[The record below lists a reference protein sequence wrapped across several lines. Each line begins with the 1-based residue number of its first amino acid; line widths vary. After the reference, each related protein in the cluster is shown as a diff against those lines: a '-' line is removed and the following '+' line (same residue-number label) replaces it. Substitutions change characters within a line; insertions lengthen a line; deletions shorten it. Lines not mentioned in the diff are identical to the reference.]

1 MNKEEIDRFQQIAG
15 GGKKKL
21 DCEIKRMD
29 ELPPKHIERQRIE
42 AAPKEDV
49 VIPLF
54 DEESAYKSFI
64 EEKTKIKEHYRP
76 FLKDLSSA
84 ACSPEKSIELKDFY
98 YRKETEAD
106 KLDFAKVL
114 GGDGEWEKITLSKYE
129 GPTGKWNAF
138 YRRILTLDR
147 KEAGKRYL
155 IDFEAVDYIAEVYLS
170 GRLIDRHEGFFSPF
184 TVDLTENIKEGDNV
198 LLVVVK
204 NDITT
209 SGITVNGVT
218 HYGNKIYAETHLGYD
233 EPYLGWHHC
242 PSGAGIFGKVE
253 FVVASEKRVTDI
265 FVATDTDGAKITV
278 NATVA
283 AFDFNGDKAIV
294 EFAVEGKNFKC
305 DTIFERVE
313 TKPLSNGEN
322 YISKVIELKNF
333 RPWTTENPYLYS
345 VKITVKSLDGVV
357 YDEKK
362 SHFGMRKFVSDKN
375 SFPKGAFYLN
385 GERIILR
392 GTNEMGHLPRA
403 VMDGDDERL
412 LDDIMIAKV
421 AGLNF
426 FRMTQ
431 RPVFKKIYDF
441 FDMTGMLC
449 QSDFPLFSYLKYSAL
464 GEATK
469 QIDEMEK
476 LTRNHPSVVVE
487 SLCNET
493 LDRTAWGTEQ
503 YNMSRMEI
511 ERFFNAAR
519 EIILLDNP
527 TRVIKYNEG
536 DYAPIENTYGISDFH
551 CYTFWYVSHGMPS
564 GKLDKGYLPPVR
576 KDWFTGCGEYGVDGL
591 DRFELMKKYC
601 PKEWFPQ
608 SETEPW
614 SPRPIAR
621 EQCYVL
627 HGDFFPEQNCARD
640 WIKASRGWQ
649 KKAIKEYVHILR
661 RRTDMIESTAVHLLI
676 DAWPCGWTKTLV
688 DVDRIPKPAYYAFKE
703 ANILTRADVRSD
715 RRTVYAGDEVVS
727 EIYMFNDRP
736 EKVGY
741 TLTASV
747 YLGDE
752 LVSTYK
758 KSGDCDEVVQ
768 TYVGEIATKIPDG
781 YCGKVTVKVKS
792 ETKYGVTFDEMT
804 YFGKPK
810 VKKAGLLPEIYGER
824 VKDVAKIC
832 GNDKTDKIIVC
843 DGDYF
848 TANQKEIEN
857 RVENG
862 AKAIVFID
870 KSLNVIG
877 DDVIFPVHTIAEEV
891 RANNFV
897 ARSRTSK
904 YTEEFGEEDFKDFY
918 NAEKDYRDLT
928 AWFKFDWKD
937 SEEILYTFEDSD
949 APEYALRKK
958 HKLICAEKK
967 YGKGSVVLST
977 LSALNGCIGYNPTL
991 DKFLINL
998 IEK

>member
-42 AAPKEDV
+42 SGEKEDV
-49 VIPLF
+49 FIPSF
-54 DEESAYKSFI
+54 DEKSAYKSFI
-64 EEKTKIKEHYRP
+64 EEKVKATEHYKP
-76 FLKDLSSA
+76 FFKDFSSA
-84 ACSPEKSIELKDFY
+84 ACSPEKITELKEFF

-106 KLDFAKVL
+106 KLDFAGVL
-114 GGDGEWEKITLSKYE
+114 AGNGEWEKIILPKYE

-138 YRRILTLDR
+138 YRRILTVSG

-155 IDFEAVDYIAEVYLS
+155 IDFEAIDYIAEVYLN

-184 TVDLTENIKEGDNV
+184 TVDLTENIKEGENV

-242 PSGAGIFGKVE
+242 PAGAGIFGKVE
-253 FVVASEKRVTDI
+253 FVVANEKRITDI
-265 FVATDTDGAKITV
+265 FVLTDTDNAKITV
-278 NATVA
+278 NATVT

-294 EFAVEGKNFKC
+294 ELTVEGKNFRSEAVC
-305 DTIFERVE
+305 ETVE
-313 TKPLSNGEN
+313 TKPFSNGEN

-333 RPWTTENPYLYS
+333 VPWTTENPYLYS
-345 VKITVKSLDGVV
+345 IKVTVKSSGGVV

-362 SHFGMRKFVSDKN
+362 EHFGMRKFVSDEN
-375 SFPKGAFYLN
+375 SSPKGAFYLN

-464 GEATK
+464 GEAAK

-476 LTRNHPSVVVE
+476 LTRNHPSVIVE

-511 ERFFNAAR
+511 ERFFNAAK

-564 GKLDKGYLPPVR
+564 GKLDKGYLPPIR

-601 PKEWFPQ
+601 PKEWLPQ

-614 SPRPIAR
+614 SPRPVAR

-627 HGDFFPEQNCARD
+627 HGDFFPEQDCARD
-640 WIKASRGWQ
+640 WIKASRDWQ

-661 RRTDMIESTAVHLLI
+661 RRTDMIESTALHLLI

-688 DVDRIPKPAYYAFKE
+688 DVERIPKPAYYAFKE
-703 ANILTRADVRSD
+703 ANVLTRADVRSD

-747 YLGDE
+747 YLGEE
-752 LVSTYK
+752 LVLTYK
-758 KSGDCDEVVQ
+758 KSGDCDEVIQ

-781 YCGKVTVKVKS
+781 YCGKIAVKVQS
-792 ETKYGVTFDEMT
+792 ETKYGVTFDEMI
-804 YFGKPK
+804 YFSKPK
-810 VKKAGLLPEIYGER
+810 VEKVDLLPEICGER

-848 TANQKEIEN
+848 TVNQREIEN
-857 RVENG
+857 RVKNG

-949 APEYALRKK
+949 DPEYALHKK